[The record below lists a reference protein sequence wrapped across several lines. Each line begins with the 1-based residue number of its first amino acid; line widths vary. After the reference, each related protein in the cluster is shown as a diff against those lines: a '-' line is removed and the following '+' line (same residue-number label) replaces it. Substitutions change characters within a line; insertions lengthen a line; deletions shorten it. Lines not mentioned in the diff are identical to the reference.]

1 MGRRG
6 LKYKV
11 GQLEKKID
19 GLVNKIDDTYK
30 VHPIMFEAYNK
41 DRTNILLA
49 KENALNY
56 IRVEFSNVFSVCSN
70 DEINHFTDEFVQ
82 INYAHRRGNA
92 ELFCYHYFKLIEFI
106 LNKFIHNN
114 PGQNIIQPIIEKPN
128 PLTKN
133 NLIVD
138 LFSSKKKGYK
148 YFNYAFDPKLTVDEN
163 KKQWDRILADDKNTL
178 FLRLLYS
185 PNAWS
190 KPRLYINGAQKCPSF
205 DLYTF
210 SVLKY
215 YRDKFSHF
223 GKNVFQPGSNS
234 LNPPAYFTSHFA
246 DSSMILRSDDAKKL
260 LRAYLYLYNE
270 YLKGNIVI

>member
-1 MGRRG
+1 MGRKG

-19 GLVNKIDDTYK
+19 GLVNKVEDTYR
-30 VHPIMFEAYNK
+30 VHPILLEAYNK

-49 KENALNY
+49 KENAHN
-56 IRVEFSNVFSVCSN
+56 IISNEFSAVFGVCNS

-82 INYAHRRGNA
+82 INSAYKRGNA

-106 LNKFIHNN
+106 LNKFMHNT
-114 PGQNIIQPIIEKPN
+114 PGQIIMQPIIERIDPATNK
-128 PLTKN
+128 
-133 NLIVD
+133 NLIVE
-138 LFSSKKKGYK
+138 LFGNKKKGY
-148 YFNYAFDPKLTVDEN
+148 NYLNYSSDPKLTLDEN
-163 KKQWDRILADDKNTL
+163 KKKWEKILTDDKNTL

-190 KPRLYINGAQKCPSF
+190 KPRQYIKGAQQCPSF
-205 DLYTF
+205 NLFTF

-223 GKNVFQPGSNS
+223 GANVFQPGSNS
-234 LNPPAYFTSHFA
+234 PNPPAYFTSHFS
-246 DSSMILRSDDAKKL
+246 DSSLILRSDDAKKL
-260 LRAYLYLYNE
+260 LKAYLFIYNE
-270 YLKGNIVI
+270 FLKGNIKV